1 MKWIRVFAAI
11 VIAVGLCG
19 GNARA
24 QHDHA
29 EPNVEPPKTLAE
41 GLKRIGEQ
49 QAALNK
55 ALVEGSLKDAASPAY
70 TLAELTKSIGRVAL
84 ADSSVPK
91 ERVKAIN
98 LIGRAAAA
106 EAEAVH
112 EDADG
117 GRLQPALMHFAK
129 LKPLLAKLVEASN
142 APVVAMPE
150 TFVCVMHCE
159 GLKQYDKPGTCP
171 VCKMKLTALSKT
183 PYYAKV
189 SSPTAVE
196 AGQPVTLEIKLLQP
210 TGEPLDKVDTVHE
223 YLLHF
228 MLMSEDLSFYSH
240 QHPRRKPDGT
250 FVLERITFPFGG
262 KFFAYSDFTPT
273 GAENQVSK
281 YEFKVRDGGAPLHEN
296 IKLESNFDGV
306 GTDGDYEFRVRCN
319 GQDFIAGED
328 MFMRYGIDLKSK
340 PVTDLQPLMGAMGHL
355 VIISSDFKHYVHAHP
370 LDFDEK
376 KDVGKGDAPHSHAG
390 HAHNDDTIL
399 KKGREMLLGN
409 GNKSDVVF
417 HVVFPEPG
425 LYRAFA
431 QFQHK
436 GKLLIYPV
444 TIDVKPNTSGKTRE
458 STPMTDHSKHE
469 HQKSETPAGG
479 K

>member
-1 MKWIRVFAAI
+1 MKWMQ
-11 VIAVGLCG
+11 VIAAMVIAIGLSS

-29 EPNVEPPKTLAE
+29 EPNVQPPKTLAE
-41 GLKRIGEQ
+41 GLKRIEAERIELQ
-49 QAALNK
+49 K
-55 ALVEGSLKDAASPAY
+55 VLVAGSMKDAHEPAF
-70 TLAELTKSIGRVAL
+70 TLMELTKAIGRVAL
-84 ADSSVPK
+84 ADAAVPK

-98 LIGRAAAA
+98 LIGRQAAA
-106 EAEAVH
+106 EADALHDAADAGKLQEAQ
-112 EDADG
+112 A
-117 GRLQPALMHFAK
+117 HFEK
-129 LKPLLAKLVEASN
+129 LKVLLAKLDEAAR
-142 APVVAMPE
+142 APVVAKPE
-150 TFVCVMHCE
+150 TFVCEMHCE

-171 VCKMKLTALSKT
+171 VCKMELTALSKT
-183 PYYAKV
+183 PYYARV
-189 SSPTAVE
+189 SSATAVE

-210 TGEPLDKVDTVHE
+210 SGEPVDKVDTVHE
-223 YLLHF
+223 YRLHF

-240 QHPRRKPDGT
+240 QHPRRQPDGT
-250 FVLERITFPFGG
+250 FVLERVTFPFGG

-281 YEFKVRDGGAPLHEN
+281 YEFKVRDGGAPQHEN

-328 MFMRYGIDLKSK
+328 MFMRYGIDLNRK

-355 VIISSDFKHYVHAHP
+355 VIVSADFKHYVHAHP
-370 LDFDEK
+370 MDFDEK
-376 KDVGKGDAPHSHAG
+376 KEDGKGEASHSHAG
-390 HAHNDDTIL
+390 HAHSDESIM

-436 GKLLIYPV
+436 GKLLTYPV
-444 TIDVKPNTSGKTRE
+444 TIDVKPNTSGKTGE
-458 STPMTDHSKHE
+458 SAPMTDHSKHE
-469 HQKSETPAGG
+469 HGKSEKPAGG

>member
-1 MKWIRVFAAI
+1 MKWMRVFAAM
-11 VIAVGLCG
+11 VVAVGLCG
-19 GNARA
+19 GAMA
-24 QHDHA
+24 QHAHE

-41 GLKRIGEQ
+41 GLKRIEQQ

-55 ALVEGSLKDAASPAY
+55 ALVEGSLKDADGPAY
-70 TLAELTKSIGRVAL
+70 TLAELTKNIGRVAL
-84 ADSSVPK
+84 ADPSVPK

-112 EDADG
+112 EDAEASQ
-117 GRLQPALMHFAK
+117 LQPAMMHFAK
-129 LKPLLAKLVEASN
+129 LKPLLTKLVEASN
-142 APVVAMPE
+142 APVVAKPE
-150 TFVCVMHCE
+150 TFVCEMHCE
-159 GLKQYDKPGTCP
+159 GVKQYDKPGTCP
-171 VCKMKLTALSKT
+171 VCKMELTALSKT

-223 YLLHF
+223 YPLHF

-250 FVLERITFPFGG
+250 FVLERFTFPFGG

-296 IKLESNFDGV
+296 VKLESNFDGV
-306 GTDGDYEFRVRCN
+306 GKDGDYEFRVRCN

-355 VIISSDFKHYVHAHP
+355 VIVSSDFKHYVHAHP

-376 KDVGKGDAPHSHAG
+376 KEGGKGEAAHDHAG
-390 HAHNDDTIL
+390 HGHDEDAIL

-436 GKLLIYPV
+436 GKLLTYPV
-444 TIDVKPNTSGKTRE
+444 TIDVKPNPSGKAGETA
-458 STPMTDHSKHE
+458 PKTDHSKHDHGKTE
-469 HQKSETPAGG
+469 APAGG